1 MSMTNLK
8 QFYEEGSMFVNNYS
22 IETYKCC
29 NVYVTH
35 IDMINYRMTHFTT
48 TLSIF
53 SYLQI
58 FPWTFGVF
66 YRKITKRSLLFI
78 FLSPI
83 LCNIIDSKMC

>member
-1 MSMTNLK
+1 MSVTNLK

-29 NVYVTH
+29 NVYVTY

-58 FPWTFGVF
+58 FP
-66 YRKITKRSLLFI
+66 
-78 FLSPI
+78 
-83 LCNIIDSKMC
+83 